1 MWNGLLLKSLK
12 NTMQTKTS
20 PTPEEI
26 SRISELIT
34 SAHTVGGKAVEFS
47 AERLNVCLAIGEQFL
62 KWKGQLAHGKFEA
75 FATEHFPQL
84 PASTRGR
91 WQQLAAAKLAGRLDV
106 STARGL
112 RHAYQL
118 AGIIPD
124 NDPIDKDKGGCEG
137 PDSYLIHIA
146 RAAAALGRV
155 ALDDLERGQR
165 ELLKERLRPI
175 VTLFYQINTDTV

>member
-1 MWNGLLLKSLK
+1 
-12 NTMQTKTS
+12 MQTKTN

-26 SRISELIT
+26 NRISELIT
-34 SAHTVGGKAVEFS
+34 SAHAVGGKAVEFS

-62 KWKGQLAHGKFEA
+62 RWKYQLAHGKFEE

-84 PASTRGR
+84 SPSTRLR

-175 VTLFYQINTDTV
+175 VMLFYQIKTDTV

>member
-1 MWNGLLLKSLK
+1 
-12 NTMQTKTS
+12 MQNKTN
-20 PTPEEI
+20 PTLEEI

-47 AERLNVCLAIGEQFL
+47 VERLNVCLVIGEQFL
-62 KWKGQLAHGKFEA
+62 KWKSQLAHGKFEA
-75 FATEHFPQL
+75 FAAEHFPQL

-91 WQQLAAAKLAGRLDV
+91 WQQLASAKLAGRLDV
-106 STARGL
+106 TTARGL

-165 ELLKERLRPI
+165 ATLRERLLPI
-175 VTLFYQINTDTV
+175 VTLYYKLNTDTV